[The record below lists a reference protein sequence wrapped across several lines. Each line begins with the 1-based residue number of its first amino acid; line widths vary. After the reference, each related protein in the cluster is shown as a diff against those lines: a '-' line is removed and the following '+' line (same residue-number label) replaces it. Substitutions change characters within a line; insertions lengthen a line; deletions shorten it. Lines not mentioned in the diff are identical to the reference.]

1 MKQIIIKLLPII
13 IVFLLVVY
21 SREFVELSHTI
32 LGKFMAVSI
41 IVFYIKCDIL
51 YGLLACLLVIF
62 YYQSDF
68 VEQYDNVRVIDL
80 EGFQEGAK
88 SKKKKSKSKS
98 KSSSKPASST
108 DPESPEEI
116 EQQANAEL
124 AIAEAEEAKANAEKA
139 AAEAEEAAS
148 NAEKAKTD
156 AEVAEIEKEKA
167 QITLYSTQ
175 DEQFVN
181 YNELYPDLA
190 VAHMQ
195 NDHKINDVKSYFKKQ
210 YCKKGELK
218 YKNILVK
225 NEMVTHIFPEVN
237 FENGPCNPC
246 LDTCKYSIIEE
257 KMKTEDEL
265 VKPKNSND
273 FASYV
278 LSLLFPVQTN
288 TAPAIGVVSEPFSQY
303 K

>member
-68 VEQYDNVRVIDL
+68 AEQYDNVRVIDL

-88 SKKKKSKSKS
+88 SKKKKLSL
-98 KSSSKPASST
+98 PPPP
-108 DPESPEEI
+108 PETPEEM
-116 EQQANAEL
+116 EKRANAEQ
-124 AIAEAEEAKANAEKA
+124 AVAEAEEAKANAEKA
-139 AAEAEEAAS
+139 AAEAEEATS

-167 QITLYSTQ
+167 QITLNAT
-175 DEQFVN
+175 DNEQFSN
-181 YNELYPDLA
+181 YNELYPDPVA
-190 VAHMQ
+190 AHMQ

-225 NEMVTHIFPEVN
+225 NEMVTHIFPEVK

-273 FASYV
+273 FVSYV

-288 TAPAIGVVSEPFSQY
+288 TAPAIGLVSEPFSQY

>member
-21 SREFVELSHTI
+21 SREFVEFSHTI
-32 LGKFMAVSI
+32 LGKLIAVSI
-41 IVFYIKCDIL
+41 ITFYIKCDIL

-68 VEQYDNVRVIDL
+68 AEQYDNVRVINL
-80 EGFQEGAK
+80 EGFREGAK
-88 SKKKKSKSKS
+88 SKI
-98 KSSSKPASST
+98 
-108 DPESPEEI
+108 DQESPEEM
-116 EQQANAEL
+116 EKRANAEQ
-124 AIAEAEEAKANAEKA
+124 AVAEAEEAKANAQKA
-139 AAEAEEAAS
+139 AAEAEEATS

-167 QITLYSTQ
+167 QITLNAT
-175 DEQFVN
+175 DNEQFSN
-181 YNELYPDLA
+181 YNELYPDPVA
-190 VAHMQ
+190 AHMQ

-225 NEMVTHIFPEVN
+225 NEMVTHVFPEVK

-257 KMKTEDEL
+257 KMKTEEDL

-273 FASYV
+273 FVSYV

-288 TAPAIGVVSEPFSQY
+288 TSPAIGLVSEPFSQY

>member
-68 VEQYDNVRVIDL
+68 AEQYDNVRVIDL

-88 SKKKKSKSKS
+88 SKKKKLSL
-98 KSSSKPASST
+98 PPPP
-108 DPESPEEI
+108 PETPEEM
-116 EQQANAEL
+116 EKRANAEQ
-124 AIAEAEEAKANAEKA
+124 AVAEAEEAKANAEKA
-139 AAEAEEAAS
+139 AAEAEEATS

-167 QITLYSTQ
+167 QITLNAT
-175 DEQFVN
+175 DNEQFTN

-237 FENGPCNPC
+237 FENGQCNPC

-273 FASYV
+273 FVAYV
-278 LSLLFPVQTN
+278 LSLLFPIQTN
-288 TAPAIGVVSEPFSQY
+288 TAPAIGVVTEPFSQY

>member
-21 SREFVELSHTI
+21 SREFVEFSHTI
-32 LGKFMAVSI
+32 LGKLIAVSI

-51 YGLLACLLVIF
+51 YGLLACLLTIF
-62 YYQSDF
+62 FYQSDF
-68 VEQYDNVRVIDL
+68 AEQYDNVKVINL
-80 EGFQEGAK
+80 EGFVEGAK
-88 SKKKKSKSKS
+88 SKKKKK
-98 KSSSKPASST
+98 KSSSSAT
-108 DPESPEEI
+108 EPESPEEM
-116 EQQANAEL
+116 EKRANAEK
-124 AIAEAEEAKANAEKA
+124 AVAEAEEAQANAEKA
-139 AAEAEEAAS
+139 AAEAEEAKS
-148 NAEKAKTD
+148 NAEKAKTNAD
-156 AEVAEIEKEKA
+156 VAVIEKEKVE
-167 QITLYSTQ
+167 
-175 DEQFVN
+175 DEQFIN
-181 YNELYPDLA
+181 YNELYPDPVA
-190 VAHMQ
+190 AHMQ

-225 NEMVTHIFPEVN
+225 NEMVTHVFPEVK

-257 KMKTEDEL
+257 KMKTEEDL

-273 FASYV
+273 FVSYV

-288 TAPAIGVVSEPFSQY
+288 TSPAIGVVSEPFSQY

>member
-68 VEQYDNVRVIDL
+68 AEQYDNVRVINL

-88 SKKKKSKSKS
+88 SKKKKNKK
-98 KSSSKPASST
+98 KSSSQPSSST
-108 DPESPEEI
+108 DTESPEEI
-116 EQQANAEL
+116 EKQANAEQ
-124 AIAEAEEAKANAEKA
+124 AVAEAEEAKANAEKA
-139 AAEAEEAAS
+139 AAEAEEANS

-167 QITLYSTQ
+167 QITLNTT
-175 DEQFVN
+175 DNEQFSN

-210 YCKKGELK
+210 YCKKGQLT

-237 FENGPCNPC
+237 FENGQCNPC

-273 FASYV
+273 FTAYV

-288 TAPAIGVVSEPFSQY
+288 TAPAIGLVSEPFSQY

>member
-21 SREFVELSHTI
+21 SREFVEFSHTI
-32 LGKFMAVSI
+32 LGKLIAVSI

-51 YGLLACLLVIF
+51 YGLLACLLTIF

-68 VEQYDNVRVIDL
+68 AEQYDNVKVINL

-88 SKKKKSKSKS
+88 SNKKR
-98 KSSSKPASST
+98 
-108 DPESPEEI
+108 DQESPEEM
-116 EQQANAEL
+116 EKRANAEQ
-124 AIAEAEEAKANAEKA
+124 AVAEAEEAKANAEKA
-139 AAEAEEAAS
+139 AAEAEEATS

-167 QITLYSTQ
+167 QITLNTT
-175 DEQFVN
+175 DNEQFSN

-225 NEMVTHIFPEVN
+225 NEMVTHVFPEVK

-257 KMKTEDEL
+257 KMKTEEDL

-273 FASYV
+273 FVSYV

-288 TAPAIGVVSEPFSQY
+288 TSPAIGLVSEPFSQY

>member
-21 SREFVELSHTI
+21 SHEFVELSHTI

-68 VEQYDNVRVIDL
+68 AEQYDNVRVINL

-88 SKKKKSKSKS
+88 SKKNKNKKKL
-98 KSSSKPASST
+98 SSQPSSST
-108 DPESPEEI
+108 DTESPEEI
-116 EQQANAEL
+116 EKQANAEQ
-124 AIAEAEEAKANAEKA
+124 AVAEAEEAKANAEKA
-139 AAEAEEAAS
+139 AAEAEEANS

-167 QITLYSTQ
+167 QITLNTT
-175 DEQFVN
+175 DNEQFSN

-210 YCKKGELK
+210 YCKKGQLT

-273 FASYV
+273 FAAYV

-288 TAPAIGVVSEPFSQY
+288 TAPAIGLVSEPFSQY

>member
-68 VEQYDNVRVIDL
+68 AEQYDNVRVINL

-88 SKKKKSKSKS
+88 SKKKKNKK
-98 KSSSKPASST
+98 KSSSQPSSST

-116 EQQANAEL
+116 EKQANAEQ
-124 AIAEAEEAKANAEKA
+124 AVAEAEEAKANAEKA
-139 AAEAEEAAS
+139 AAEAEEATS

-156 AEVAEIEKEKA
+156 AEVAEIEKEEA
-167 QITLYSTQ
+167 QITLNTM
-175 DEQFVN
+175 DNEQFTN

-225 NEMVTHIFPEVN
+225 NEMVTHIFPEVK

>member
-1 MKQIIIKLLPII
+1 
-13 IVFLLVVY
+13 
-21 SREFVELSHTI
+21 
-32 LGKFMAVSI
+32 
-41 IVFYIKCDIL
+41 
-51 YGLLACLLVIF
+51 LLVIF

-68 VEQYDNVRVIDL
+68 AEQYDNVRVINL

-88 SKKKKSKSKS
+88 SKKKKLSL
-98 KSSSKPASST
+98 PPPP
-108 DPESPEEI
+108 PETPEEM
-116 EQQANAEL
+116 EKRANAEQ
-124 AIAEAEEAKANAEKA
+124 AVAEAEEAKANAEKA
-139 AAEAEEAAS
+139 AAEAEEATS

-167 QITLYSTQ
+167 QITLNAT
-175 DEQFVN
+175 DNEQFSN
-181 YNELYPDLA
+181 YNELYPDPVA
-190 VAHMQ
+190 AHMQ

-225 NEMVTHIFPEVN
+225 NEMVTHIFPEVK

-273 FASYV
+273 FVSYV

>member
-68 VEQYDNVRVIDL
+68 AEQYDNVRVINL

-88 SKKKKSKSKS
+88 SKKKKSKKE
-98 KSSSKPASST
+98 SSKPSSST
-108 DPESPEEI
+108 DTESPEEI
-116 EQQANAEL
+116 EKQANAEQ
-124 AIAEAEEAKANAEKA
+124 AVAEAEEAKANAEKA
-139 AAEAEEAAS
+139 AAEAEEATS

-156 AEVAEIEKEKA
+156 AEVAEIEKEEA
-167 QITLYSTQ
+167 QITLNTM
-175 DEQFVN
+175 DNEQFTN

-190 VAHMQ
+190 AAHMQ

-273 FASYV
+273 FVAYV

>member
-68 VEQYDNVRVIDL
+68 VEQYDNVRVINL

-88 SKKKKSKSKS
+88 SKKKKLSL
-98 KSSSKPASST
+98 PPPP
-108 DPESPEEI
+108 PETPEEM
-116 EQQANAEL
+116 EKRANAEQ
-124 AIAEAEEAKANAEKA
+124 AVAEAEEAKSNAEKA
-139 AAEAEEAAS
+139 AAEAEEATS

-167 QITLYSTQ
+167 QITINAT
-175 DEQFVN
+175 DNEQFSN
-181 YNELYPDLA
+181 YNELYPDPVA
-190 VAHMQ
+190 AHMQ

-225 NEMVTHIFPEVN
+225 NEMVTHIFPEVK

-257 KMKTEDEL
+257 KMKTEEDL

-273 FASYV
+273 FVSYV

-288 TAPAIGVVSEPFSQY
+288 TAPAIGLVSEPFSQY

>member
-68 VEQYDNVRVIDL
+68 AEQYDNVRVIDL

-88 SKKKKSKSKS
+88 SKKKKLSL
-98 KSSSKPASST
+98 PPPP
-108 DPESPEEI
+108 PETPEEM
-116 EQQANAEL
+116 EKRANAEQ
-124 AIAEAEEAKANAEKA
+124 AVAEAEEAKANAEKA
-139 AAEAEEAAS
+139 AAEAEEATS

-167 QITLYSTQ
+167 QITLNAT
-175 DEQFVN
+175 DNEQFSN
-181 YNELYPDLA
+181 YNELYPDPVA
-190 VAHMQ
+190 AHMQ

-225 NEMVTHIFPEVN
+225 NEMVTHIFPEVK

-273 FASYV
+273 FVSYV

>member
-68 VEQYDNVRVIDL
+68 AEQYDNVRVINL

-88 SKKKKSKSKS
+88 SKKKKSKKE
-98 KSSSKPASST
+98 SSKPSSST
-108 DPESPEEI
+108 DTESPEEI
-116 EQQANAEL
+116 EKQANAEQ
-124 AIAEAEEAKANAEKA
+124 AVAEAEEAKANAEKA
-139 AAEAEEAAS
+139 AAEAEEATS

-167 QITLYSTQ
+167 QITINAT
-175 DEQFVN
+175 DNEQFSN

-273 FASYV
+273 FVAYV

>member
-68 VEQYDNVRVIDL
+68 AEQYDNVRVIDL

-88 SKKKKSKSKS
+88 SKKKKLSL
-98 KSSSKPASST
+98 PPPP
-108 DPESPEEI
+108 PETPEEM
-116 EQQANAEL
+116 EKRANAEQ
-124 AIAEAEEAKANAEKA
+124 AVAEAEEAKANAEKA
-139 AAEAEEAAS
+139 AAEAEEATS

-167 QITLYSTQ
+167 QITLNAT
-175 DEQFVN
+175 DNEQFSN
-181 YNELYPDLA
+181 YNELYPDPVA
-190 VAHMQ
+190 AHMQ

>member
-68 VEQYDNVRVIDL
+68 AEQYDNVRVINL

-88 SKKKKSKSKS
+88 SKKKKSKKE
-98 KSSSKPASST
+98 SSSKPSSST
-108 DPESPEEI
+108 DTESPEEI
-116 EQQANAEL
+116 EKQANAEQ
-124 AIAEAEEAKANAEKA
+124 AVAEAEEAKANAEKA
-139 AAEAEEAAS
+139 AAEAEEATS

-156 AEVAEIEKEKA
+156 AEVAEIEKEEA
-167 QITLYSTQ
+167 QITLNAT
-175 DEQFVN
+175 DNEQFSN
-181 YNELYPDLA
+181 YNELYPDPVA
-190 VAHMQ
+190 AHMQ

-225 NEMVTHIFPEVN
+225 NEMVTHIFPEVK

-257 KMKTEDEL
+257 KMKTEEDL

-273 FASYV
+273 FVSYV

-288 TAPAIGVVSEPFSQY
+288 TAPAIGLVSEPFSQY

>member
-21 SREFVELSHTI
+21 SREFVEFSHTI
-32 LGKFMAVSI
+32 LGKLIAVSI

-68 VEQYDNVRVIDL
+68 AEQYDNVRVINL
-80 EGFQEGAK
+80 EGFREGAK
-88 SKKKKSKSKS
+88 SKKKKLSL
-98 KSSSKPASST
+98 PPPP
-108 DPESPEEI
+108 PETPEEM
-116 EQQANAEL
+116 EKRANAEQ
-124 AIAEAEEAKANAEKA
+124 AVAEAEEAKANAEKA
-139 AAEAEEAAS
+139 AAEAEEATS

-167 QITLYSTQ
+167 QITLNAT
-175 DEQFVN
+175 DNEQFSN
-181 YNELYPDLA
+181 YNELYPDPVA
-190 VAHMQ
+190 AHMQ

-225 NEMVTHIFPEVN
+225 NEMVTHVFPEVK

-257 KMKTEDEL
+257 KMKTEEDL

-273 FASYV
+273 FVSYV

-288 TAPAIGVVSEPFSQY
+288 TSPAIGLVSEPFSQY

>member
-21 SREFVELSHTI
+21 SREFVEFSHTI
-32 LGKFMAVSI
+32 LGKLIAVSI

-51 YGLLACLLVIF
+51 YGLLACLMTIF

-68 VEQYDNVRVIDL
+68 AEQYDNVRVINL
-80 EGFQEGAK
+80 EGFDEGLLK
-88 SKKKKSKSKS
+88 IKKKKKKN
-98 KSSSKPASST
+98 KSSPSPT

-116 EQQANAEL
+116 EKQANAEQ
-124 AIAEAEEAKANAEKA
+124 AVAEAEEAQANAEKA
-139 AAEAEEAAS
+139 AAEAEEAKS

-156 AEVAEIEKEKA
+156 ADLAAIEKEKV
-167 QITLYSTQ
+167 QITD
-175 DEQFVN
+175 DEQFIN
-181 YNELYPDLA
+181 YNKLYPDP
-190 VAHMQ
+190 VSTHMQ
-195 NDHKINDVKSYFKKQ
+195 NDHKINDVKSYFKTQ

-257 KMKTEDEL
+257 KMKTEEDL

-273 FASYV
+273 FVSYV
-278 LSLLFPVQTN
+278 LSLLFPAQTN
-288 TAPAIGVVSEPFSQY
+288 TSPAIGVVSEPFSQY